1 VHGADEAE
9 TLHTAPL
16 VATRTLLLLD
26 DLRVPYSVTPR
37 ASARAWHE
45 ISAGGRAGGLHWWAA
60 GDQDAGGYTL
70 GDTPIW
76 GRVAEDR
83 IVAEYV
89 AGLDGDWRRDVPV
102 LGPDGERQASVWRTP
117 EGDAVM
123 PFDPDELVANLRSER
138 YRDARGARGRFRAL
152 SRRGYYALKPAL
164 PHRLQIALRRVF
176 ARKQG
181 RTSFPRWPVE
191 PALHDLVAFVL
202 GCLADVAREPVPYL
216 APWPAGRDWALVLTH
231 DVESAAGRDGIGR
244 VRAIEQAAGYRSCW
258 NLVPERYRVDDGLVA
273 ELRAAGNEVGVHG
286 LRHDGRDLESLATLR
301 ERLPEIRRWADRWGA
316 VGFRSPATH
325 RRWEWMPMLGF
336 DYDSSYPDSDPYEPM
351 PGGCCSWLP
360 FFNRDQVELPIT
372 LAQDHTVFVILRRD
386 ERLWRDKADLLRRR
400 GGMALIIVHPDYMLA
415 DEPLA
420 RYARFLEAYRD
431 DTTAWKALP
440 CEVSAWWRARAATS
454 LRFTDGRWRI
464 EGPAAE
470 RAHVAFVAPAGTG
483 VS

>member
-273 ELRAAGNEVGVHG
+273 ELRAAGNEVGVPCDAP
-286 LRHDGRDLESLATLR
+286 RAPSRDPPVGGSLGSC
-301 ERLPEIRRWADRWGA
+301 RLPVAGHASPLGMDADARLRLRLVLSGLGPVRAHARR
-316 VGFRSPATH
+316 
-325 RRWEWMPMLGF
+325 MLLVASVLQSG
-336 DYDSSYPDSDPYEPM
+336 
-351 PGGCCSWLP
+351 PG
-360 FFNRDQVELPIT
+360 
-372 LAQDHTVFVILRRD
+372 
-386 ERLWRDKADLLRRR
+386 
-400 GGMALIIVHPDYMLA
+400 
-415 DEPLA
+415 
-420 RYARFLEAYRD
+420 
-431 DTTAWKALP
+431 
-440 CEVSAWWRARAATS
+440 RAAHHACAGPHGV
-454 LRFTDGRWRI
+454 RH
-464 EGPAAE
+464 PAA
-470 RAHVAFVAPAGTG
+470 
-483 VS
+483 